1 MSLEIISR
9 DILSKAQDEKS
20 QIELELREE
29 ISKLEKNFD
38 VSIDNF
44 KNNLLLKFELELETN
59 KKTILSSSRT
69 NAKKILLEKKSD
81 LISKSISKTLEK
93 LYLMDEKTKEKFLLK
108 IIKKVNSEKIIYEK
122 VYCNKSDLNFLK
134 SVLSSDIKLISKE
147 NLDGLIFEINSG
159 KSLID
164 LSYKQIL

>member
-93 LYLMDEKTKEKFLLK
+93 LYLMDEKTKE
-108 IIKKVNSEKIIYEK
+108 
-122 VYCNKSDLNFLK
+122 NF
-134 SVLSSDIKLISKE
+134 
-147 NLDGLIFEINSG
+147 F
-159 KSLID
+159 
-164 LSYKQIL
+164 